1 MVYYTKAEGN
11 GVGLAIRSIRER
23 RKLSQAALALLLGCS
38 QNAVS
43 RYEAG
48 HPPSLRPLRK
58 LLDLAHESEV
68 RVILARLQDIGAVLP
83 NQPPNIARTGGEC
96 DV

>member
-1 MVYYTKAEGN
+1 MADCTTTDSD

-48 HPPSLRPLRK
+48 QPPSLRPLRK
-58 LLDLAHESEV
+58 LLDLADGSEF

-83 NQPPNIARTGGEC
+83 NQPPPYSANSWG
-96 DV
+96 V